1 MTTPVGWDTAGV
13 EPPTFVA
20 VTTTR
25 TVSSTS
31 PSPSVY
37 VDLVA
42 PGTPAH
48 PLLAQSCHWYVKLVG
63 LFPQV
68 PRDAVSVLP
77 SMALPLIVGSE
88 TLTGDCGGG
97 GGGGGGG
104 GPPAGGIGGVPGG
117 VGLDG
122 GTGFGVTGVGPR
134 LGFLA
139 FTQR

>member
-1 MTTPVGWDTAGV
+1 MTTPVARDTADV
-13 EPPTFVA
+13 EPPAFVA
-20 VTTTR
+20 VTTTW

-31 PSPSVY
+31 LSWSVY

-42 PGTPAH
+42 PGMPEH
-48 PLLAQSCHWYVKLVG
+48 PLLAQSCHWYAKLVG

-68 PRDAVSVLP
+68 PCDAVSVLP
-77 SMALPLIVGSE
+77 STAVPLTVGSE

-97 GGGGGGG
+97 GGG
-104 GPPAGGIGGVPGG
+104 PPDGGIGSVPGE

-122 GTGFGVTGVGPR
+122 GTGLGVTGVGPC

>member
-1 MTTPVGWDTAGV
+1 MTTPVGWDMAGV

-25 TVSSTS
+25 TESSTS
-31 PSPSVY
+31 LSPSVY

-42 PGTPAH
+42 PGMPEH

-68 PRDAVSVLP
+68 PREAVSVLP
-77 SMALPLIVGSE
+77 SMAVPLIVGSE
-88 TLTGDCGGG
+88 TLTGGGG
-97 GGGGGGG
+97 GGGDGGGG
-104 GPPAGGIGGVPGG
+104 GPPPGGIGGVPGG

-122 GTGFGVTGVGPR
+122 GTGLGVTGVGRR

-139 FTQR
+139 FTQP